1 MSDLTEDDVTD
12 IARDVAEE
20 IVSAALDDNEL
31 VRDDIFA
38 SVAEQVTEAWDSD
51 IIELRER
58 IEYLEGIAGNLDF
71 FKADRN
77 HSHN

>member
-20 IVSAALDDNEL
+20 IVSAAIDDNEL

-58 IEYLEGIAGNLDF
+58 IEYLEGIVGNLDF